1 MSEENK
7 IDIKYLHLLVL
18 QESENDTIQKLDSN
32 LYNSISKYIGILKAE
47 ERDGINAKLKNTL
60 LAMVI
65 ELTSFLLK
73 LRLEKASLNNSN
85 SSILLDIEKHILDS
99 QKEME
104 ERKEMILSRI
114 MNGKSELLGSNDQ

>member
-7 IDIKYLHLLVL
+7 IDIKYLQLLVL
-18 QESENDTIQKLDSN
+18 LESENDTIQKLDSN

-47 ERDGINAKLKNTL
+47 ERDGINAKLKNAL
-60 LAMVI
+60 LDMII

-85 SSILLDIEKHILDS
+85 SSVLLDVEKHILDS

>member
-7 IDIKYLHLLVL
+7 IDIKYLQLLVL
-18 QESENDTIQKLDSN
+18 HESENDTIQKLDSN

-47 ERDGINAKLKNTL
+47 ERDGINAKLKNAL
-60 LAMVI
+60 LDMII

-85 SSILLDIEKHILDS
+85 SSVLLDVEKHILDS

>member
-7 IDIKYLHLLVL
+7 IDIKYLQLLVL
-18 QESENDTIQKLDSN
+18 QESENDTMQKLDSN

-47 ERDGINAKLKNTL
+47 ERDGINAKLKNAL
-60 LAMVI
+60 LDMII

-85 SSILLDIEKHILDS
+85 SSVLLDVEKHILDS

>member
-47 ERDGINAKLKNTL
+47 ERDGINAKLKNAL
-60 LAMVI
+60 LDMVI